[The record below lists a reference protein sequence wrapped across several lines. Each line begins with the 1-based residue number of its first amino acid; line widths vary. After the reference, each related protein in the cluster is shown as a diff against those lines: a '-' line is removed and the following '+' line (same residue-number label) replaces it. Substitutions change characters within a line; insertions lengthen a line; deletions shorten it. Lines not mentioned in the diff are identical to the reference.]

1 MEMYFHYILLAFCVM
16 SMSYQ
21 NVQSSCANL
30 GHPFGYCCTEY
41 DIYQQETGRVECRK
55 EDGSIQYCFD
65 FENGDYACFSK

>member
-1 MEMYFHYILLAFCVM
+1 MYFRYLLLTFYVIFMA
-16 SMSYQ
+16 YQ
-21 NVQSSCANL
+21 NVQSACANL

-41 DIYQQETGRVECRK
+41 DIYEQETGRVECRR

>member
-1 MEMYFHYILLAFCVM
+1 M